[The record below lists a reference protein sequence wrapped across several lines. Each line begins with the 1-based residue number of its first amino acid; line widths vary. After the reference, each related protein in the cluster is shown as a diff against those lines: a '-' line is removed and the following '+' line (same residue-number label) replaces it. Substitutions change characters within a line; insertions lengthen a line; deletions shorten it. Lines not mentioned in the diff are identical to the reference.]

1 MTKSLSTEESS
12 GPGWVQRLGLS
23 SLKDNTHPTE
33 PFWEKGYMTL
43 LSSLYEA
50 SVTLTPK
57 FQCHETILEVMDN
70 CKTMQVQSN
79 IWKSINL

>member
-1 MTKSLSTEESS
+1 
-12 GPGWVQRLGLS
+12 
-23 SLKDNTHPTE
+23 
-33 PFWEKGYMTL
+33 MTL

-79 IWKSINL
+79 IWRSINLQKMWGENAEALRLLVVFKNLSTKTGKKRVFSVCEQ